1 MKQKSNIFLLF
12 LVGLFFISTT
22 GVTIYKHHCS
32 HGGEFYGVYVDVEH
46 GCEPEEVEEAEIAH
60 ECCSS
65 SDQNTIQVEDDCC
78 ESDVRVYQIDTD
90 LASND
95 FKIDFINNFTL
106 SFSNSVGF
114 LIPEFKNIPTSNKAP
129 PALTTLERLSL
140 FQSYLI

>member
-12 LVGLFFISTT
+12 LVALFFVSTT

-46 GCEPEEVEEAEIAH
+46 GCEPEVIEEVEIAH

-65 SDQNTIQVEDDCC
+65 GNENTLQVEDDCC
-78 ESDVRVYQIDTD
+78 DNDVQVYQIDTD
-90 LASND
+90 LATND
-95 FKIDFINNFTL
+95 VKIDFINNFAL
-106 SFSNSVGF
+106 PFSNSVF
-114 LIPEFKNIPTSNKAP
+114 VSFPEYKNISTSNKAP
-129 PALTTLERLSL
+129 PSLTTLERLSL